1 MTDSVVY
8 FFNFLIQPGE
18 PPLWTIYA
26 VEIRRFD
33 TNVSIHD
40 HRPPILT
47 RWGAAVS
54 AVCGLSAPRLD
65 RNAFR
70 CLSLE
75 Q

>member
-1 MTDSVVY
+1 MPDSVVY
-8 FFNFLIQPGE
+8 FCKKCIQPGE
-18 PPLWTIYA
+18 PPLWTIDA
-26 VEIRRFD
+26 VEICRFD

-47 RWGAAVS
+47 RWDAAVS
-54 AVCGLSAPRLD
+54 TVCGLSAARLA
-65 RNAFR
+65 RNVIR